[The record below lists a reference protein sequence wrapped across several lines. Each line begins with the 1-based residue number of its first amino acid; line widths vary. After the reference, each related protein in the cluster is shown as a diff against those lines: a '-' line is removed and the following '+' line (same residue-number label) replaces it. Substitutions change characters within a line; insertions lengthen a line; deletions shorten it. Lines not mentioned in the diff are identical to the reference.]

1 MAEAPLT
8 HGAAF
13 SSGESHAGKRNRQT
27 QSPLQ
32 CAAAVGTPL
41 YMLRSVWTSA
51 MLFTLAQL
59 LMHADPSR
67 LVLILRNRA
76 REIFAYKDART

>member
-32 CAAAVGTPL
+32 CASRGHAPHAAALDGRAQCFLVHRVHLLVQLRMHAAVC
-41 YMLRSVWTSA
+41 
-51 MLFTLAQL
+51 
-59 LMHADPSR
+59 
-67 LVLILRNRA
+67 
-76 REIFAYKDART
+76 